1 MDYNSLLSGMTMFG
15 SSVEEICFNTLGIS
29 ADNIN
34 ENVIISPGWQPER
47 LFKTNNITQI
57 VQSSPLFGYK
67 VWNIEHNNT
76 DISYINTGFGSPVM
90 LDALLL
96 LGLTKCRK
104 ILFVSSVGALSSEI
118 NIGDIVIP
126 EYSASGDGASRFL
139 SNNLRNDTFGDKQYP
154 NADLF
159 KLLVNEAKRIC
170 DANSVKWHL
179 GKTLC
184 VDTIMAQYSHLESI
198 VKMGYNSIDM
208 ESAVAFKAAKMMDIP
223 IAALLQVSDNSIIH
237 KSLMTDLNGQEEQ
250 EYRKLVRKE
259 ILPQILECVL
269 FEQTKTEFSNKG

>member
-1 MDYNSLLSGMTMFG
+1 MDYNSLLSGMTAFG
-15 SSVEEICFNTLGIS
+15 ASVEEICFNTLGVS

-34 ENVIISPGWQPER
+34 ENIIISPGWRPDR
-47 LFKTNNITQI
+47 LFNTNNITQI

-67 VWNIEHNNT
+67 VWNIEYNNIN
-76 DISYINTGFGSPVM
+76 ISYINTGFGSPVM
-90 LDALLL
+90 LDSLLL

-139 SNNLRNDTFGDKQYP
+139 STNLRNDTFGEKQYP
-154 NADLF
+154 NTDLF
-159 KLLVNEAKRIC
+159 KLLVNETKRIC
-170 DANSVKWHL
+170 DANGVKWHL

-184 VDTIMAQYSHLESI
+184 VDTIVAQYCHLESI
-198 VKMGYNSIDM
+198 VEMGYNSIDM

-223 IAALLQVSDNSIIH
+223 IAALLHVSDNSIIQ
-237 KSLMTDLNGQEEQ
+237 KSLMTSRNSQEEQ

-259 ILPQILECVL
+259 ILPQILECVF
-269 FEQTKTEFSNKG
+269 FE